1 MLSSRVP
8 IENKNL
14 LLKGAKVKNTSWVI
28 GLIVYTG
35 MDTKIQMNASTAKSK
50 TSAMEKRL
58 HMVVIVI
65 LVGQICI
72 SFFSAFGRSLLLL
85 LASFKFD
92 LVKFLVF
99 VGDTIQNAENNDSIT
114 SNFIDGFRY
123 FLLLGTLIPIS
134 LIVNL
139 EVVRWL

>member
-1 MLSSRVP
+1 
-8 IENKNL
+8 
-14 LLKGAKVKNTSWVI
+14 
-28 GLIVYTG
+28 